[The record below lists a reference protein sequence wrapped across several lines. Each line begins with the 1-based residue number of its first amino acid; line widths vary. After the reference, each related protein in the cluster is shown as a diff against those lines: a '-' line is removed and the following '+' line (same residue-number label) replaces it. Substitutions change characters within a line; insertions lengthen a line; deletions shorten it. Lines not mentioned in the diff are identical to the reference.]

1 MNSMDVDMSRLFYQS
16 QPTFATNTIS
26 PYGYNTFEGHQLPSL
41 FGHETAM
48 MTNRSHESTSN
59 CTTQLLDPFAN
70 ETLEF
75 SLSSTDVRYLP
86 PLIVPDEDS
95 SLFHQPLSLSSQPSH
110 SSSTSQ
116 DCVYASAG
124 PAGP

>member
-1 MNSMDVDMSRLFYQS
+1 MDVDMSRLFYQS

-48 MTNRSHESTSN
+48 MTNRSHESTFN
-59 CTTQLLDPFAN
+59 CTTQLLDPFAT

-75 SLSSTDVRYLP
+75 SQSSTDVRYSPQLT
-86 PLIVPDEDS
+86 VPDQD
-95 SLFHQPLSLSSQPSH
+95 FPLVHEPPSISSQTNDSFV
-110 SSSTSQ
+110 
-116 DCVYASAG
+116 DFE
-124 PAGP
+124 